1 MKLYCYNDKKIR
13 HQLATPIM
21 RDHLSTV
28 ITGKKSYDKSPDNKF
43 QNKLDERKNFDTTK
57 AYPG

>member
-43 QNKLDERKNFDTTK
+43 
-57 AYPG
+57 